1 MIYYISIQNS
11 AATMAQNSK
20 QRKSEG
26 LCQRFYNAVSPLRS
40 KNRRIE
46 NPPKII
52 LSPQSKPVHITH
64 QPSLTKMIPVEYEP
78 ASAHVSAYAQSAGR
92 EILIVNGGKKMAKE
106 KPVKYGSFAQ
116 ARSEKK
122 DNDDDDD
129 GHERKFSD
137 YINKVKNR
145 MMKSYSNV
153 NGGGGGVGN
162 FSRRDSFNDKVVNY
176 INQAKVK
183 IRTTS
188 TNIGH

>member
-1 MIYYISIQNS
+1 
-11 AATMAQNSK
+11 MAQNSK

-26 LCQRFYNAVSPLRS
+26 LCQKIYNAVSPLRS

-52 LSPQSKPVHITH
+52 SSPQSKPVHITH

-78 ASAHVSAYAQSAGR
+78 PSAGKKKSNGGKQGHDFAGR
-92 EILIVNGGKKMAKE
+92 EILIVNGGKRIAKE
-106 KPVKYGSFAQ
+106 KSVNHGSFAK

-122 DNDDDDD
+122 DNDDDDV
-129 GHERKFSD
+129 HEGKFSD

>member
-1 MIYYISIQNS
+1 
-11 AATMAQNSK
+11 MAQNSK
-20 QRKSEG
+20 QRKSQG
-26 LCQRFYNAVSPLRS
+26 LCQKIYNAVSPLRS

-52 LSPQSKPVHITH
+52 SSPQTKPVHITH

-78 ASAHVSAYAQSAGR
+78 PAAHISAHAQSAGR
-92 EILIVNGGKKMAKE
+92 EILIVNGGKKIAKE
-106 KPVKYGSFAQ
+106 KPVNHGSFAK

-122 DNDDDDD
+122 DNDDDV
-129 GHERKFSD
+129 HEGKFSD

-153 NGGGGGVGN
+153 NGGGGGGGVGN
-162 FSRRDSFNDKVVNY
+162 FSRRDSFNDKVVTY

>member
-1 MIYYISIQNS
+1 
-11 AATMAQNSK
+11 MAHNSK

-26 LCQRFYNAVSPLRS
+26 LCQKIYNAVSPLRS

-46 NPPKII
+46 NLPKII
-52 LSPQSKPVHITH
+52 ISPPQTKPVHITH

-78 ASAHVSAYAQSAGR
+78 TSAHISAGKKKSNGGKQGHDFVGR

-106 KPVKYGSFAQ
+106 KPVKYGSFAK
-116 ARSEKK
+116 ARSEKR

-129 GHERKFSD
+129 GHEGKFSD